1 MSGFTRSTDL
11 STEELHRHADQLIL
25 AGLQRTKEATALTR
39 TESNASTSSQS
50 RPDHQHQHHTHSNS
64 SSSSHLQHS
73 ASTPAVG
80 GVPLAPT
87 PSRTSWFGFGYAS
100 KEEKRA
106 AKEEKRGRKS
116 RPTSETFT
124 SPVSGI
130 SSRPTSASGRP
141 STATGVTSNS
151 NTPLGPASPQVAP
164 LQVKIGGSNNGNL
177 APGGGASLPS
187 APPIMT
193 IREGVPLT
201 HSLTVDSV
209 MTTASEADG
218 GRRGRQRARSSSPF
232 RAFRS
237 SRSRGG
243 TTAKEDKK
251 REKSSGRSPSP
262 AIHALKR
269 SESDAESDAESLG
282 FGMRRKKKGVKVRRT
297 AFDQRSNNG
306 GETEDEGGVSDEEE
320 EEWSEDEDDIED
332 DDDGFDP
339 ETTQNTEANATPM
352 DPEVCLSI
360 EGHHFPGYDDD
371 IELPDPL
378 GEGVNVVRPEAP
390 MFAQTLMAHNRPSV
404 TTTSP
409 ARARAASPRS
419 VNTGGSGGDD
429 ADSSGRRRSSS
440 VDGQTIGA
448 VASSPTSSSMSPTT
462 TSAAHPALT
471 PAQVAARTPKKK
483 KTIKSIHSTLLDPL
497 PLNVSRPHFT
507 RDRCTV
513 VLKHG
518 NARERSSSNAT
529 AHPVIPE
536 GSVVDELGNVD
547 GPRGL
552 GGGYQ
557 REPKRYVVFSDMSEE
572 SKWAV
577 EWGIG
582 TVLRDGDEMILVTVQ
597 ETESKLDPA
606 EGATVDRLQKL
617 RNQQERQ
624 ALASLLVRQ
633 ATSLLQ
639 RTKLNVTVTCQA
651 MHAKNA
657 RRLFLDIIDLLEP
670 TMVIVGSRG
679 LGKLKGIILGST
691 SHYLIQKS
699 SVPVMVARR
708 RLKRPTRK
716 SHTAAQA
723 IAIRS
728 EKRVSLADA
737 RIEKMS
743 SGQGKGATGVDVE
756 DIQREHEQAEKEWP
770 RIPGEDEEVVVEE
783 EEEEEEDGATGSGA
797 QEQETPQSPSTSSR
811 ADSPSAEKR
820 APGVSGKV
828 AGV

>member
-1 MSGFTRSTDL
+1 
-11 STEELHRHADQLIL
+11 
-25 AGLQRTKEATALTR
+25 
-39 TESNASTSSQS
+39 
-50 RPDHQHQHHTHSNS
+50 
-64 SSSSHLQHS
+64 
-73 ASTPAVG
+73 
-80 GVPLAPT
+80 
-87 PSRTSWFGFGYAS
+87 
-100 KEEKRA
+100 
-106 AKEEKRGRKS
+106 
-116 RPTSETFT
+116 
-124 SPVSGI
+124 
-130 SSRPTSASGRP
+130 
-141 STATGVTSNS
+141 
-151 NTPLGPASPQVAP
+151 
-164 LQVKIGGSNNGNL
+164 
-177 APGGGASLPS
+177 
-187 APPIMT
+187 
-193 IREGVPLT
+193 
-201 HSLTVDSV
+201 
-209 MTTASEADG
+209 
-218 GRRGRQRARSSSPF
+218 
-232 RAFRS
+232 
-237 SRSRGG
+237 
-243 TTAKEDKK
+243 
-251 REKSSGRSPSP
+251 
-262 AIHALKR
+262 
-269 SESDAESDAESLG
+269 
-282 FGMRRKKKGVKVRRT
+282 MRRKKKGVKVRRT

-306 GETEDEGGVSDEEE
+306 ETEDEGGEDDDEEE
-320 EEWSEDEDDIED
+320 DWSEDEDDVED

-352 DPEVCLSI
+352 DPEACLSI
-360 EGHHFPGYDDD
+360 EGHNFPGYDDD

-390 MFAQTLMAHNRPSV
+390 MFAQTLMAHTRPSV
-404 TTTSP
+404 TT
-409 ARARAASPRS
+409 ARPRAASPRS

-429 ADSSGRRRSSS
+429 ASESGGGRARSSS
-440 VDGQTIGA
+440 VDGQNIGA
-448 VASSPTSSSMSPTT
+448 VASSPTASATSPTT
-462 TSAAHPALT
+462 STGSGPVLT

-483 KTIKSIHSTLLDPL
+483 KTIKSVHSTFLDPL

-536 GSVVDELGNVD
+536 GSVVDELGQID
-547 GPRGL
+547 GPAV
-552 GGGYQ
+552 GGGWK

-679 LGKLKGIILGST
+679 LGKLKGWGRNEDVIHEAERSLTGILVLSLSFSILLGST

-728 EKRVSLADA
+728 EKRVSLAEA

-743 SGQGKGATGVDVE
+743 SGQGKGATGVDAE

-770 RIPGEDEEVVVEE
+770 RIPGEDDEVVVEE
-783 EEEEEEDGATGSGA
+783 EEEEEEDGAPGGSG
-797 QEQETPQSPSTSSR
+797 EQAPQSPATSSR